1 MNEAIETFFA
11 GCLYASLMLSLCAMP
26 PALALAVARFL
37 WEFAPLL
44 AVMIA
49 RASSSSSSSP
59 IQGEIVPPRKPGL
72 PDGVTEA
79 DIINCTNRT
88 TGRVW
93 RAELCRRVGRKQGGT
108 WYQALVHYL
117 DAQGL

>member
-11 GCLYASLMLSLCAMP
+11 GCLYTSVMLSLCAMP
-26 PALALAVARFL
+26 PALALAGARFL

-44 AVMIA
+44 AIMIA

-59 IQGEIVPPRKPGL
+59 IEGEIVTPIKPGL
-72 PDGVTEA
+72 PDGVTES

-93 RAELCRRVGRKQGGT
+93 RSELCRRVGRRQGGT
-108 WYQALVHYL
+108 WYQALVRYL